1 MADWITEHD
10 YEILIYKKEDTDK
23 YNAAIRALNEIKKES
38 GWDRI
43 CGVTILED
51 CRIPSIYHGD
61 DLAIIMERDN
71 GSGNYSIK
79 IM

>member
-43 CGVTILED
+43 CGVTILGD